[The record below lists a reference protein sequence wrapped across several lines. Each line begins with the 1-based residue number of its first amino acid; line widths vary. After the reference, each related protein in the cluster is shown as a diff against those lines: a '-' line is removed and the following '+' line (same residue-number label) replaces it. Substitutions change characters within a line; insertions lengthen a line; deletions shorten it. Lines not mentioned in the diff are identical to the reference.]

1 MDTDGSNQTW
11 LTRGSTADWSPDSKD
26 IVFHAS
32 SSYYTSGGTETVL
45 SLSPF
50 MPGFPS
56 RDSDIFV
63 ANVDDLAATQDVL
76 TKTQLVTNITN
87 TPDMIEHDADWSPS
101 TETAPDGLIA
111 FASFTR
117 ADGLNNPNNN
127 PSGEIFV
134 INPDGSGLVQLTH
147 DNFEERAPSW
157 SPDGTQIAFM
167 ARVGGND
174 FEICLINADG
184 SNFRQLTDN
193 DIPDA
198 SPSWSPDGDQIVFFR
213 GGFGAPENIIMNP
226 ETLEFYTLSNEFGG
240 QWGEV
245 RTKVG
250 SDSGDGADETFF
262 AGSQA
267 DYSIQNLGGGSS
279 LFADYLLA

>member
-1 MDTDGSNQTW
+1 
-11 LTRGSTADWSPDSKD
+11 
-26 IVFHAS
+26 
-32 SSYYTSGGTETVL
+32 
-45 SLSPF
+45 
-50 MPGFPS
+50 
-56 RDSDIFV
+56 
-63 ANVDDLAATQDVL
+63 
-76 TKTQLVTNITN
+76 
-87 TPDMIEHDADWSPS
+87 MIEHDADWSPS

-111 FASFTR
+111 FASFTL

-167 ARVGGND
+167 ARVGGID

-213 GGFGAPENIIMNP
+213 GGFAPENIIMNP

-250 SDSGDGADETFF
+250 SDSGDGADETLF

-267 DYSIQNLGGGSS
+267 DDSIQTLGGGSL
-279 LFADYLLA
+279 LFADGNLLA